1 MKSMSW
7 ICQGRL
13 GEYHYYCPFANVDSL
28 YPQGLRS
35 NPSPK
40 KKKGWADDKDWKSS
54 VTGKFRLHQFSER
67 WISFLTTPMKSIV
80 PKIKVLTFSDGR
92 LWLPD
97 RDVSSQAAVSETEQ
111 SDFWQLGIS
120 QMKPGLSQ
128 ITWSIYWKQQHTW
141 KHLSVNQRR

>member
-35 NPSPK
+35 NPSQRVLPLSAKETLKKKKKEK

-80 PKIKVLTFSDGR
+80 PKIKVLTFVMEESDY
-92 LWLPD
+92 L
-97 RDVSSQAAVSETEQ
+97 TEMSLQ
-111 SDFWQLGIS
+111 TQPSPKTNSRIFDILDFLRW
-120 QMKPGLSQ
+120 
-128 ITWSIYWKQQHTW
+128 
-141 KHLSVNQRR
+141 NQVFYK